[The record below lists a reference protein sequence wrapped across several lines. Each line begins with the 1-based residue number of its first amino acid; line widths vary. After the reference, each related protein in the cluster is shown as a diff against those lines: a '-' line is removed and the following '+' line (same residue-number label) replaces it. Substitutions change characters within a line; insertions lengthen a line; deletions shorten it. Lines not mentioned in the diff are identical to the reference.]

1 MDHLLVRSSVRLVA
15 AACVATVL
23 LLGACRSAG
32 PVPTTQMAQ
41 ARTSVQQAEEAGA
54 RDYAGLD
61 YRRAQQKLEE
71 AEAALADRRH
81 DRARRLAEQAA
92 VDAELAAVRARSAK
106 TQEAVEELR
115 ESIRALEQ
123 EASRG
128 EN

>member
-1 MDHLLVRSSVRLVA
+1 MDHPLVRSSVRLVPA
-15 AACVATVL
+15 VCLGTIL
-23 LLGACRSAG
+23 LLAGCRSAG

-81 DRARRLAEQAA
+81 VRARRLAEEAA

-115 ESIRALEQ
+115 ASIRALEQ
-123 EASRG
+123 EMSRRD
-128 EN
+128 N

>member
-1 MDHLLVRSSVRLVA
+1 MDHPLVRSSVRFVPAVGLA
-15 AACVATVL
+15 AVL

-32 PVPTTQMAQ
+32 PVPSTQMAQ

-81 DRARRLAEQAA
+81 VRARRLAEEAA

-115 ESIRALEQ
+115 ASIRALEQ
-123 EASRG
+123 EMSRRD
-128 EN
+128 N